1 MTIGHV
7 NKYSFIGQ
15 LLGFWHAPSV
25 LINNCLQNSKE
36 LSSFST
42 GADNLY
48 PTKYSRFQETP
59 GLSLPVF
66 LVEYKSSAN
75 ISPSQKIIACDESF

>member
-1 MTIGHV
+1 MTISHV
-7 NKYSFIGQ
+7 NKYSFICQ
-15 LLGFWHAPSV
+15 LLGIV

-42 GADNLY
+42 GVDSLY